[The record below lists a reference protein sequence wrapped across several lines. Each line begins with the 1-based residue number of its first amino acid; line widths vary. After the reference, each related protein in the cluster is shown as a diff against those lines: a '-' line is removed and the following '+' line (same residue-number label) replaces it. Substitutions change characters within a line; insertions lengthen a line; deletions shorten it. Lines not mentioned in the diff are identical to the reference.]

1 MNPEPQIILY
11 PDRIGRQD
19 FALHAA
25 GRTIWL
31 TQLEVPDLF
40 QTTKQNVSLHRHQ
53 LANDRGRARHSVVKE
68 SLTTA
73 ANGENHRTQFYRIR
87 EFNERPVLHGPGRM
101 SHSRTKE
108 IVGERYEEFDA
119 RRREA
124 ERLAADAE
132 DVKALESLAKEIEAV
147 KPMKKRGNPSGD
159 QAGEEVGG

>member
-73 ANGENHRTQFYRIR
+73 ANGENHRTRFYRMR
-87 EFNERPVLHGPGRM
+87 ESNKRTVLQGPGRM
-101 SHSRTKE
+101 SHSRMEE
-108 IVGERYEEFDA
+108 IAGERYEEFGG

-132 DVKALESLAKEIEAV
+132 DVKALESLSKEIEAV
-147 KPMKKRGNPSGD
+147 KPMKKHSKPSGNP
-159 QAGEEVGG
+159 AGEEVGE